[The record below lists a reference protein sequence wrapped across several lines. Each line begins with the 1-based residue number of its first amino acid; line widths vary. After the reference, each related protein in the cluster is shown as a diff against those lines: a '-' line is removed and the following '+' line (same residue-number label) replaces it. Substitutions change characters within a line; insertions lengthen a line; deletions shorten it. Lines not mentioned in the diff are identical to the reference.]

1 MTTPVIIA
9 GSGRSGTTW
18 VLDSLAE
25 ANCRRTI
32 FEPLH
37 PIGVP
42 AASRFA
48 HQYVK
53 PDAHDS
59 ELRAFMD
66 RVFSGEMRSLWA
78 NYRIRPD
85 RFNPLR
91 YGPIPIYLHIRKSVQ
106 LLRKYAF
113 RRDLSGL
120 IVKFI
125 RANLMLPWLARQ
137 YGFPTILVVRHPCAV
152 VASRLKLSTADWSA
166 EKALGRYRDDK
177 AVYELIGERFN
188 VDLARPMSAASAL
201 SCVWCIENVLPVEWA
216 AQENYRVVAYEN
228 LLMYPEIEWRRVVS
242 FLGLEKIPN
251 TELLGAPSQQ
261 SAPDMCD
268 RKFTPQHIERW
279 RTQLGSEEI
288 AAVADMMERFG
299 SDLYSVD
306 SAMPV
311 GGAAVIGE

>member
-25 ANCRRTI
+25 ANRMRTV

-37 PIGVP
+37 PVGVP

-48 HQYVK
+48 HRYIRPEAQE
-53 PDAHDS
+53 P

-66 RVFSGEMRSLWA
+66 RVFSGNMRSLWA

-91 YGPIPIYLHIRKSVQ
+91 HGPIPIYLHIRKSMQ
-106 LLRKYAF
+106 LLRKYVF

-137 YGFPTILVVRHPCAV
+137 YGFPIILVVRHPCAV
-152 VASRLKLSTADWSA
+152 VASRLNLSPADWSA
-166 EKALGRYRDDK
+166 EKALARYRDDK
-177 AVYELIGERFN
+177 SVYELIGERFG
-188 VDLARPMSAASAL
+188 VDLAMPMSAASAL
-201 SCVWCIENVLPVEWA
+201 SCVWCIENVLPLEWA
-216 AQENYRVVAYEN
+216 ARENYGVVAYES
-228 LLMYPEIEWRRVVS
+228 LLMHPETEWWRVARH
-242 FLGLEKIPN
+242 LGLEKIPT
-251 TELLGAPSQQ
+251 TELLAAPSQQ
-261 SAPDMCD
+261 SALDM
-268 RKFTPQHIERW
+268 RGREFTPEHIERW
-279 RTQLGSEEI
+279 RTQLRPDAI
-288 AAVADMMERFG
+288 DAVADMMARFG

-306 SAMPV
+306 SAMPARSV
-311 GGAAVIGE
+311 AVAGG

>member
-1 MTTPVIIA
+1 MTTPVIVA

-25 ANCRRTI
+25 VNRRRTV

-48 HQYVK
+48 YQYVK
-53 PDAHDS
+53 PDAHDP

-91 YGPIPIYLHIRKSVQ
+91 YGPISIYLHMQKSMQ
-106 LLRKYAF
+106 LLSKYAF
-113 RRDLSGL
+113 RRDPSGL

-137 YGFPTILVVRHPCAV
+137 YGYPIILVVRHPCAV

-166 EKALGRYRDDK
+166 EKALGRYRDNK
-177 AVYELIGERFN
+177 AVHELIGERFN
-188 VDLARPMSAASAL
+188 VDLAQPMSDAAAL
-201 SCVWCIENVLPVEWA
+201 SCVWCIENVLPLEWA
-216 AQENYRVVAYEN
+216 AQENYKVVAYEN
-228 LLMYPEIEWRRVVS
+228 LLMHPETEWRRVVDY
-242 FLGLEKIPN
+242 LGLEKIPD
-251 TELLGAPSQQ
+251 TELLVAPSQQ
-261 SAPDMCD
+261 SAPDMSD

-279 RTQLGSEEI
+279 RTQLSSGDI
-288 AAVADMMERFG
+288 AAVAGMMERFG

-306 SAMPV
+306 SAMPT
-311 GGAAVIGE
+311 GGAAVAEG